1 LNSKK
6 KMGSIEVDI
15 LGQKYTIK
23 GDAPEDYIKKLAAFV
38 DLKLKEVHSSS
49 PSMAPLKAA
58 ILVSLNIADELHR
71 LREEH
76 EKAAKNI
83 EEKAKVLTG
92 LFD

>member
-1 LNSKK
+1 
-6 KMGSIEVDI
+6 MGSIEVDI

-23 GDAPEDYIKKLAAFV
+23 GDAPEEYIKKLAAFV

-71 LREEH
+71 LKEEN
-76 EKAAKNI
+76 EKAAQNI
-83 EEKAKVLTG
+83 EEKAKVLSG